1 MAETSLP
8 DSDWSVFCTTRL
20 ERITDLQE
28 RLSAINRL
36 FLQRVDLAHAGDI
49 DRALECADLI
59 GLAADTIFE
68 QRVRLACGRP
78 E

>member
-8 DSDWSVFCTTRL
+8 DSGWLASTMRL
-20 ERITDLQE
+20 GHITDLE
-28 RLSAINRL
+28 ARLSAINRL
-36 FLQRVDLAHAGDI
+36 FLQRVDSAYAGDI